1 MKPLKL
7 EMSAFG
13 SYAGVEFV
21 DFEKIDHGIFLITG
35 DTGSGKTTIF
45 DALSFALFGEAS
57 GGWRDGSMMRSHY
70 ATDDT
75 PTYVKLTFLENG
87 QEYVIDRSPAYE
99 RISKRKNKDGEY
111 SKVSTGAK
119 VKLFLPDGKE
129 YPGNIKDINLKIQEL
144 IGVDREQFT
153 QIAMIA
159 QGEYMKL
166 LNASSRER
174 KVIFAKIF
182 QTGFYG
188 KIQLK
193 LKEQFNQL
201 YGQLEDNRKLA
212 EHEKNSVVLLDFS
225 EYKQQ
230 WLDFISYKET
240 KTQEILTL
248 LDLIIQEAKTEEGVR
263 KKQFDSVQK
272 KLSEAEAV
280 KKQAEEVNALF
291 IRKEKS
297 KQALLDLQKQ
307 QDVMKERQLVLDAAL
322 KAEKVIP
329 VQTAYKDAVKEL
341 DAAKT
346 SFQELQIKYQEK
358 TAQIPLAKE
367 YHAKCQNEKELQV
380 PELDKKVLELTNAIP
395 LYEAYQAQ
403 QLILEQKE
411 KQYVQSSQQIA
422 GLIKFLDEQLEK
434 LMKKQKLQVA
444 ELEKIQAAFEQAD
457 AEYNRRYRVFI
468 QVQAG
473 ILARELKEEEPCP
486 VCGSIH
492 HPDKAVLLEEEA
504 SQSWVEAARENRS
517 GLEGKRDQQSAQVIQ
532 MKENLNNLTQYV
544 ESLKLR
550 WSMELEKHAQNY
562 IQINTKQTGLTLG
575 TVRQQLSELE
585 QEYERLFKEIVP
597 LQAEQQKRKEQLVY
611 DTKQQAE
618 NELAGVIKQKNQLK
632 TLEKQAKEKLD
643 TLIREEQLLK
653 GRREAE
659 QRNVE
664 QRTVSVSERG
674 AAYVQMQKVQG
685 FDSEQRYLSAIR
697 DQVDIKQ
704 MSDELEKYQMDLV
717 EQETLQKQLVE
728 LTKDKEPID
737 LTAYNEI
744 ISTYQSKQKQMRA
757 EELQISSNRSSNE
770 KILKSLKKIQAE
782 SGKLEESYQV
792 ISKLYKTANGKLSG
806 TAGIDFQTFVQR
818 QYFVQMIQAANR
830 RLKIMTDGQF
840 LLQCRDME
848 SLGKQGEVGLDLDVY
863 SVVTGKTRD
872 VKSLSGGESFMA
884 ALAMALGMA
893 DIIQSTAGSIQM
905 DALFIDEGFGSLD
918 EESRMRA
925 ISILQ
930 DLAGNQRMIGLVSH
944 VTELKEQI
952 DRKLIVKKTD
962 QGSKIQWVE

>member
-7 EMSAFG
+7 EMCAFG
-13 SYAGVEFV
+13 SYAGVEIV

-45 DALSFALFGEAS
+45 DALTFALFGEAS

-70 ATDDT
+70 ATDDA

-87 QEYVIDRSPAYE
+87 QEYTIDRSPAYE

-111 SKVSTGAK
+111 SRVSTGAK

-129 YPGNIKDINLKIQEL
+129 HPGNIKDINLKIQEL

-182 QTGFYG
+182 QTGLYG

-193 LKEQFNQL
+193 LKDQFNQL

-212 EHEKNSVVLLDFS
+212 EHEKNSVILLDFS

-230 WLDFISYKET
+230 WSDLISYQET
-240 KTQEILTL
+240 KTKEILTL
-248 LDLIIQEAKTEEGVR
+248 LELIIEEAKTTEGIH
-263 KKQFDSVQK
+263 KKQLESVQK

-291 IRKEKS
+291 IRKEKT

-307 QDVMKERQLVLDAAL
+307 QDTMKDRKLVLDAAL
-322 KAEKVIP
+322 RAERVIP
-329 VQTAYKDAVKEL
+329 VQTAYKDAIKEL
-341 DAAKT
+341 DVAKALLA
-346 SFQELQIKYQEK
+346 ELQIKYQEK

-367 YHAKCQNEKELQV
+367 KHDKWQQEKELQV
-380 PELDKKVLELTNAIP
+380 PLLDKKILELTNAIP
-395 LYEAYQAQ
+395 LYEAYQAK
-403 QLILEQKE
+403 QLLLEQKE
-411 KQYVQSSQQIA
+411 KRYAQSGQQA
-422 GLIKFLDEQLEK
+422 VGFVKFLDEQLEK
-434 LMKKQKLQVA
+434 LVKKQQLQVA
-444 ELEKIQAAFEQAD
+444 ELEQIQAAFEQTD

-473 ILARELKEEEPCP
+473 ILARELKDEEPCP
-486 VCGSIH
+486 VCGSVH
-492 HPDKAVLLEEEA
+492 HPDKAILLEEEA
-504 SQSWVEAARENRS
+504 SQSWVEEARKKRS
-517 GLEGKRDQQSAQVIQ
+517 ELEGKRDQQSAQVIQ
-532 MKENLNNLTQYV
+532 MKEKLNNLTQYV
-544 ESLKLR
+544 QSLKLR
-550 WSMELEKHAQNY
+550 WSGELEKYVQDY
-562 IQINTKQTGLTLG
+562 IPVDAKKKGLTLG
-575 TVRQQLSELE
+575 IVRQQLSELE
-585 QEYERLFKEIVP
+585 QEYELLFKEIVP
-597 LQAEQQKRKEQLVY
+597 LQAEQKKRKEQLLY
-611 DTKQQAE
+611 DTKQEAE
-618 NELAGVIKQKNQLK
+618 NELTGVIKQKNQLE
-632 TLEKQAKEKLD
+632 TAEKQAKEELD
-643 TLIREEQLLK
+643 ILIQEEQLLK
-653 GRREAE
+653 GRQKAE
-659 QRNVE
+659 QRNVN
-664 QRTVSVSERG
+664 QRMVAVSEKELT
-674 AAYVQMQKVQG
+674 YVQMQKAQG
-685 FDSEQRYLSAIR
+685 FDLEQQYLSAIR
-697 DQVDIKQ
+697 EQVDIKRI
-704 MSDELEKYQMDLV
+704 SAELEKYQRDMV
-717 EQETLQKQLVE
+717 EQETLQKQLLE
-728 LTKDKEPID
+728 LTKGKEPID
-737 LTAYNEI
+737 LTEYTEKI
-744 ISTYQSKQKQMRA
+744 LMYQLEQKQMRA
-757 EELQISSNRSSNE
+757 EELQISSNRSNNE
-770 KILKSLKKIQAE
+770 KILKSLKKIQSE
-782 SGKLEESYQV
+782 SDKLEETYRV

-818 QYFVQMIQAANR
+818 QHFVQMIQVANR

-893 DIIQSTAGSIQM
+893 DIIQNTAGSIQM

-962 QGSKIQWVE
+962 QGSKISWVE